1 MNNKGE
7 WGVATNVEFTFCVAT
22 DKQTPVILMANPI
35 DNMKTKIEPV
45 SQEWLDAYEKRIHA
59 PIELGR

>member
-1 MNNKGE
+1 
-7 WGVATNVEFTFCVAT
+7 
-22 DKQTPVILMANPI
+22 MANPI

-59 PIELGR
+59 PIE